1 MLFMCKHAGRFDHC
15 RLGRAVRTYDKA
27 TMKVDEQLQARILTF
42 VIREFLDNKATPR
55 RELILAFET
64 EDTSTALATLTS

>member
-1 MLFMCKHAGRFDHC
+1 
-15 RLGRAVRTYDKA
+15 
-27 TMKVDEQLQARILTF
+27 MKVDEQLQARILTF